1 MELDKEITGII
12 LFWIGFS
19 LMVFAGTAPIYQLG
33 KINVCFLEDMYRIK
47 LNQTGE
53 LCLTTIKDQLISK
66 TTIEIM
72 FYLGLFVIIAGLI
85 LFWIGQK
92 NEVKNENIK
101 SPKGVVR
108 LNEDIKILIEKV
120 ENLHREIRRIEAERV
135 KESIKRWIDKDLN
148 GDKNG

>member
-19 LMVFAGTAPIYQLG
+19 LMVFAGS
-33 KINVCFLEDMYRIK
+33 
-47 LNQTGE
+47 
-53 LCLTTIKDQLISK
+53 TTQ
-66 TTIEIM
+66 IM
-72 FYLGLFVIIAGLI
+72 FYLELFVIIEGLI

-92 NEVKNENIK
+92 NDV
-101 SPKGVVR
+101 
-108 LNEDIKILIEKV
+108 NEDIKLLIEKV

-135 KESIKRWIDKDLN
+135 KESIKRWIDQDLN